1 MLTNHRADRIAQTDD
16 KILIAF
22 KVDVFI
28 DEQLK
33 RLAGLSSRERKRAGG
48 IFIVTLLS
56 GAAIVGFVINRS
68 LPAGVTASSNR
79 NCQRPE
85 IFLDGIVELAEL
97 HCGRSAL
104 WW

>member
-1 MLTNHRADRIAQTDD
+1 MLTEHRADRIAQADD

-48 IFIVTLLS
+48 IFKVSFLRRS
-56 GAAIVGFVINRS
+56 GIAGSRLAGHLFRYGSAGIAIAGMLYLIAALR
-68 LPAGVTASSNR
+68 
-79 NCQRPE
+79 
-85 IFLDGIVELAEL
+85 
-97 HCGRSAL
+97 
-104 WW
+104 